1 MLTTFAALIF
11 LGEKVCSIRWAGVVF
26 VKIGA
31 ALISYSEQA
40 KPKTPPLSSAA
51 EPGATPP

>member
-1 MLTTFAALIF
+1 VLTTFAALIF